1 MELEGWMK
9 NERLSIHLG
18 LLFCILPNW
27 KDEGRID
34 GAFKDGLW
42 NWQNSYTQC
51 GGFWVQITT
60 LETKKKK
67 ATLPNKRPTNTQ

>member
-1 MELEGWMK
+1 MDYNSEMILITVCYEYKIILVFILCLVRRWMELEGWMK

-34 GAFKDGLW
+34 GAFKDGL
-42 NWQNSYTQC
+42 
-51 GGFWVQITT
+51 
-60 LETKKKK
+60 
-67 ATLPNKRPTNTQ
+67 